1 MQLTYF
7 GCLCVTMDF
16 LPSIVTPK
24 KGHVVTI
31 SSIGV
36 LTNAP
41 RFSAYVA
48 LKAVLNAWTC
58 CVSSELSDQGMS
70 FITINIPLVRS
81 PMIAPTGLY
90 NNAPTRS
97 PGRGGRHDCPSLHFQ
112 AGSHLH
118 APGHDRADFARH
130 PPMRGRDY
138 CEQQF
143 QDVRGLG
150 RRQAAK
156 PVKQQL
162 SPEAMA
168 MQQMM
173 RGIHF

>member
-16 LPSIVTPK
+16 LPSIVTQK

-97 PGRGGRHDCPSLHFQ
+97 PEEAAGMIAQ
-112 AGSHLH
+112 ACIFKPVRISTRLGMTGQILH
-118 APGHDRADFARH
+118 AILPCVAEIIVNSSFRMFVDSG
-130 PPMRGRDY
+130 
-138 CEQQF
+138 
-143 QDVRGLG
+143 
-150 RRQAAK
+150 AAK
-156 PVKQQL
+156 RPSRSSSSCRPRPWRCNK
-162 SPEAMA
+162 
-168 MQQMM
+168 
-173 RGIHF
+173 